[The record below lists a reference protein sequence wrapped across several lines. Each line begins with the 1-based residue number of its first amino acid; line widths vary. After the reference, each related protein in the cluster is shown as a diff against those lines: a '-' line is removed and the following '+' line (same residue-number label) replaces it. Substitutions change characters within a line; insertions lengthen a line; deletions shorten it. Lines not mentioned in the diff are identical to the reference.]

1 MASLSAGGFLVVKR
15 ILTLVALPLV
25 FAAGFCCARSM
36 PVVHA
41 APPPMTP
48 QIINL
53 LSMPDTAI
61 GDVRPGT
68 NIRSKIVAVADGATV
83 SVQSGDVA
91 KHFHA
96 DADEIQYIV
105 EGSGKFTLGDTIRDI
120 KPGDLIIIPKGTT
133 HAGSQA
139 LSGRFRAIAFKT
151 PPQAADNVHPVP

>member
-1 MASLSAGGFLVVKR
+1 VKP
-15 ILTLVALPLV
+15 ILTLAALALV
-25 FAAGFCCARSM
+25 FVAGFCCARSM

-41 APPPMTP
+41 AGPPLTP

-53 LSMPDTAI
+53 LSLQDADI

-68 NIRSKIVAVADGATV
+68 DTRSKVIAVADGATV
-83 SVQSGDVA
+83 SVQSGNVA

-96 DADEIQYIV
+96 EANEIQYIV
-105 EGSGKFTLGDTIRDI
+105 EGSGKFTLGDTVRDV

-139 LSGRFRAIAFKT
+139 LTGRFRAIAFKT
-151 PPQAADNVHPVP
+151 PPQAGDDIHPVP